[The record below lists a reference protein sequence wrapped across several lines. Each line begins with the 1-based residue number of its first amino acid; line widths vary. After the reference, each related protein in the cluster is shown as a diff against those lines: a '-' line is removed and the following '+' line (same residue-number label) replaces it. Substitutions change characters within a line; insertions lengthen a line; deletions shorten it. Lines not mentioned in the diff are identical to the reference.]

1 MEGSF
6 GNEKQH
12 YGLLK
17 IKAKLPQ
24 TQLASLVCCVLTANA
39 MTLIGRHKKNKRKQK
54 YKDRPNIRA
63 A

>member
-24 TQLASLVCCVLTANA
+24 TQLASLVCPVLTANA
-39 MTLIGRHKKNKRKQK
+39 MTLIGRRKRKQK
-54 YKDRPNIRA
+54 YKDRPNSPSIRSA
-63 A
+63 